1 MQIKKPLKDVRNGVV
16 KPSLVHLRLLKKQC
30 TFHISFIKRELTN
43 GQEILCKKVIVQMNE
58 FMPRK
63 SIFSETEAEFFRKQ
77 RVARMATIDPNDGFP
92 HVVPICFAFNDVSF
106 YTTLSKNSKRL
117 RNIENGSTV
126 SLLIDEYE
134 ERAGEWLALKGLLV
148 KCGVNLLNYYENR
161 GLFMNGWCIL
171 IRKYSQ
177 YKQWASED
185 SSPKDPDKRLIM
197 QMLPLKKT
205 SWGFT
210 S

>member
-1 MQIKKPLKDVRNGVV
+1 
-16 KPSLVHLRLLKKQC
+16 
-30 TFHISFIKRELTN
+30 
-43 GQEILCKKVIVQMNE
+43 VQMNE
-58 FMPRK
+58 FMPCK
-63 SIFSETEAEFFRKQ
+63 SIFSETETEFLRKQ
-77 RVARMATIDPNDGFP
+77 RVARIATIDLNDGYP
-92 HVVPICFAFNDVSF
+92 HAVPICFAFNDVSF

-117 RNIENGSTV
+117 RNIENGSKI
-126 SLLIDEYE
+126 SLLIDEYV
-134 ERAGEWLALKGLLV
+134 ERAGEWLTLRGLLV

-177 YKQWASED
+177 YKQWANED
-185 SSPKDPDKRLIM
+185 SSPKDPDKRVIM

>member
-1 MQIKKPLKDVRNGVV
+1 MMFLSTQHSLRIVRG
-16 KPSLVHLRLLKKQC
+16 
-30 TFHISFIKRELTN
+30 
-43 GQEILCKKVIVQMNE
+43 
-58 FMPRK
+58 
-63 SIFSETEAEFFRKQ
+63 SE
-77 RVARMATIDPNDGFP
+77 
-92 HVVPICFAFNDVSF
+92 
-106 YTTLSKNSKRL
+106 
-117 RNIENGSTV
+117 NIENGSTV